1 MNLISAIHA
10 QAQARPHSPAYMGR
24 RTVTYSDLMREVGRA
39 AGALRHAG
47 VKAGDVVA
55 IIEAAPFWHITLT
68 LAVAQLAAASVPLAS
83 TAAAG
88 INEEAA
94 ERCGVDY
101 VIGGDPGIAQRV
113 PRVRAHFEGAA
124 ALFAE
129 STETVSE
136 IVQAGPR
143 DIWRIGFSS
152 GTTGK
157 AKAIRFDHQG
167 SIARCELMRDYFVVA
182 PGDRV
187 SVLMPMTLPFSTS
200 YWLRTL
206 MYGGTLV
213 NFSAALDGIRR
224 FKVNILVT
232 STGNA
237 MTMVRTARRAGGAS
251 SPPAESL
258 KALFIGGASA
268 TPAFQELLRRHIC
281 PNLNINYGASEVG
294 IVALADTQLQLAD
307 PSCAGRI
314 VPWMEVQAVDA
325 NDQPLGHGIAGRLRL
340 RGPTLA
346 AGYVPGS
353 EDPAD
358 VPAFRDGWYYTNDT
372 GVVSADGL
380 VHLSGREDDVI
391 NLGGAKFPPSR
402 IEKVIAKDPAVI
414 ECAVVLLHDRLGL
427 PVLGAAVEASGN
439 FDAQAA
445 RQRCRA
451 ALGENMTPRDIVQ
464 MDSLPRNAAG
474 KVQRDELT
482 AQLLQR
488 LLLQHP
494 APTGVQ

>member
-10 QAQARPHSPAYMGR
+10 QALARPHSPAYMGR
-24 RTVTYSDLMREVGRA
+24 RTVSYSDLMRDVGRA

-55 IIEAAPFWHITLT
+55 IIEAAPFWHIALT
-68 LAVAQLAAASVPLAS
+68 LAVAQLAATSVPLGG

-94 ERCGVDY
+94 ERCGVDF
-101 VIGGDPGIAQRV
+101 VIGGDPGIVQRV

-124 ALFAE
+124 LFTGEAE
-129 STETVSE
+129 PLRE
-136 IVQAGPR
+136 IVQAEPG

-157 AKAIRFDHQG
+157 AKAIRFSHQ
-167 SIARCELMRDYFVVA
+167 SCIARCEVLRDVFVVA

-187 SVLMPMTLPFSTS
+187 SVLMPAVLPFASA

-206 MYGGTLV
+206 VQGGTLV

-224 FKVNILVT
+224 FKVNIVVT

-237 MTMVRTARRAGGAS
+237 MTMVRVARRAGGVTS
-251 SPPAESL
+251 QPAESL
-258 KALFIGGASA
+258 RALFIGGSSA
-268 TPAFQELLRRHIC
+268 TPALQQLLRRHIC
-281 PNLNINYGASEVG
+281 PNLNINYGAAEVG
-294 IVALADTQLQLAD
+294 VIAISNSQLQLAD
-307 PSCAGRI
+307 PLCAGRI

-325 NDQPLGHGIAGRLRL
+325 NDQPVGHGVPGRLRL
-340 RGPTLA
+340 RSPTMSS
-346 AGYVPGS
+346 GYVPGS
-353 EDPAD
+353 EDPAA
-358 VPAFRDGWYYTNDT
+358 PSAFRDGWYYTNDT
-372 GVVSADGL
+372 GVVSVDGL

-402 IEKVIAKDPAVI
+402 IEKVICRDPAVI
-414 ECAVVLLHDRLGL
+414 ECAVVLVHDRLGL
-427 PVLGAAVEASGN
+427 PVLGAAVEASGH

-451 ALGENMTPRDIVQ
+451 ALGENMTPKDIVQ

-474 KVQRDELT
+474 KVQRDVVA
-482 AQLLQR
+482 AQLVQKFV
-488 LLLQHP
+488 LQHLP
-494 APTGVQ
+494 PDGVQ

>member
-24 RTVTYSDLMREVGRA
+24 RTVSYSELMREVGRA
-39 AGALRHAG
+39 AGALRNAG

-68 LAVAQLAAASVPLAS
+68 LAVAQLAAASVPLAG

-101 VIGGDPGIAQRV
+101 VIGGDPGIVQRV
-113 PRVRAHFEGAA
+113 ARLRAHFEVASLFQAGA
-124 ALFAE
+124 
-129 STETVSE
+129 ETVSE

-143 DIWRIGFSS
+143 DMWRIGFSS

-157 AKAIRFDHQG
+157 AKAIRFDHQA
-167 SIARCELMRDYFVVA
+167 SLARCEVLRDIFVVA

-187 SVLMPMTLPFSTS
+187 SVLMPVTLPFSTW

-224 FKVNILVT
+224 FKVNTMVT

-237 MTMVRTARRAGGAS
+237 MTMVRTALRAGGALAQ
-251 SPPAESL
+251 PAESL
-258 KALFIGGASA
+258 KALFIGGSSAS
-268 TPAFQELLRRHIC
+268 PALQALLRRHIC
-281 PNLNINYGASEVG
+281 PNLNINYGVSEVG

-340 RGPTLA
+340 RSPTMS

-353 EDPAD
+353 EDPAA

-372 GVVSADGL
+372 GVISADGL

-402 IEKVIAKDPAVI
+402 VEKVISRDPAVV
-414 ECAVVLLHDRLGL
+414 ECAVVLLHDGQGL
-427 PVLGAAVEASGN
+427 PMLGAAVEVSGN

-474 KVQRDELT
+474 KVQRGELA
-482 AQLLQR
+482 AQLRQKF
-488 LLLQHP
+488 LLQHP
-494 APTGVQ
+494 PAAGVQ

>member
-10 QAQARPHSPAYMGR
+10 QVQARPDSPAYMGR
-24 RTVTYSDLMREVGRA
+24 RTVSYSELMREVGRA
-39 AGALRHAG
+39 AGALRNAG

-55 IIEAAPFWHITLT
+55 IIEAATFWHITLT
-68 LAVAQLAAASVPLAS
+68 LAVAQLAATSVPLGG
-83 TAAAG
+83 TAAASV
-88 INEEAA
+88 NEEAVK
-94 ERCGVDY
+94 RCGIDY
-101 VIGGDPGIAQRV
+101 VIGGDPGIVQRV
-113 PRVRAHFEGAA
+113 PRVRAHFEVA
-124 ALFAE
+124 ALFVDGAPALA
-129 STETVSE
+129 E
-136 IVQAGPR
+136 IVEAAPG

-152 GTTGK
+152 GTTGR

-167 SIARCELMRDYFVVA
+167 GMARCDLMREFFVVA

-187 SVLMPMTLPFSTS
+187 SVLMPPTLPFSTW

-224 FKVNILVT
+224 FKVNVLVT

-237 MTMVRTARRAGGAS
+237 MTMIRTALRAGGALS
-251 SPPAESL
+251 QPAESL
-258 KALFIGGASA
+258 RALFIGGASA
-268 TPAFQELLRRHIC
+268 TPAFQDLLRRHLC
-281 PNLNINYGASEVG
+281 PNLNINYGVSEAG

-307 PSCAGRI
+307 PACAGRI

-325 NDQPLGHGIAGRLRL
+325 NDQPLGYGIAGRLRL

-402 IEKVIAKDPAVI
+402 VEKVICKDPAVI
-414 ECAVVLLHDRLGL
+414 ECAVVLVHDRLGL
-427 PVLGAAVEASGN
+427 PVLAAAVEASGH
-439 FDAQAA
+439 FDTHAA

-451 ALGENMTPRDIVQ
+451 ALGENMTPKDIVQ
-464 MDSLPRNAAG
+464 MDSLPRNTAG
-474 KVQRDELT
+474 KVQRNEL
-482 AQLLQR
+482 ASQLRQK
-488 LLLQHP
+488 LLLQHSP
-494 APTGVQ
+494 PTQVQ